1 MREKERT
8 MDMKKLLGLALAC
21 ALLLTGCGA
30 RGGDKGEELGDNTIR
45 PLELTEEEEALLK
58 LVGGSDAEYGLFE
71 CAAGEG
77 VSDCTVEVLSWED
90 GAWQTVAEGGVS
102 ISAAGTRRLGVVL
115 SGDKIT
121 VNVQDGG
128 TQYSYAPRLDGMDR
142 GLETG
147 RASVWLEEDQAM
159 TIGERTPLY
168 LEIYDDGEGVG
179 IPPLPGGFSDLANL
193 NQYDRAYAVAVSGL
207 LACSAGRCPGGRQK
221 SVPGGFHRRIS
232 WEVRLRAVPA
242 SGRRPC
248 PGTAVQTV
256 RRY

>member
-1 MREKERT
+1 
-8 MDMKKLLGLALAC
+8 MDMKKLLGLTLAC

-30 RGGDKGEELGDNTIR
+30 RGRDEGGEAGGQHHPPPGAHR
-45 PLELTEEEEALLK
+45 GGGGPAEA
-58 LVGGSDAEYGLFE
+58 VGGSDAEYGLFE

-168 LEIYDDGEGVG
+168 LETYDDGEGVTSAA
-179 IPPLPGGFSDLANL
+179 LPDSFFDVAYL
-193 NQYDRAYAVAVSGL
+193 NQYDRAYAVAVTLEG
-207 LACSAGRCPGGRQK
+207 
-221 SVPGGFHRRIS
+221 
-232 WEVRLRAVPA
+232 
-242 SGRRPC
+242 
-248 PGTAVQTV
+248 
-256 RRY
+256 

>member
-1 MREKERT
+1 
-8 MDMKKLLGLALAC
+8 MKKLLLIPLAMAV
-21 ALLLTGCGA
+21 LLTGCAG
-30 RGGDKGEELGDNTIR
+30 GGDKKAEESAAPAHQVA
-45 PLELTEEEEALLK
+45 PLTLSEEESALLD
-58 LVGGSDAEYGLFE
+58 LIAGTDGEYGLYA
-71 CAAGEG
+71 CGMGEDMTG
-77 VSDCTVEVLSWED
+77 CTIEVLSWED

-193 NQYDRAYAVAVSGL
+193 NQYDRAYAVAVTLKG
-207 LACSAGRCPGGRQK
+207 
-221 SVPGGFHRRIS
+221 
-232 WEVRLRAVPA
+232 
-242 SGRRPC
+242 
-248 PGTAVQTV
+248 
-256 RRY
+256 